1 MLQPIRECVAIMEG
15 WHSSTHDSYSM
26 AKEDCSTESNF
37 EPFIYLV
44 FCDSHLLVSNQL
56 NNKNCLQCG
65 NYGTWVLFAA
75 DYVFQIKLAPN
86 NVKYIRTHIF
96 ELLLVLLPF
105 FRPLRALR
113 AIAFTAQASIRSKK
127 ALIKSIPILMAGATV
142 LMIIIMGAA
151 ILDIERNAP
160 GANIKTPMDALWWG
174 LVTITTIGYGD
185 KFPVTTEGR
194 LVAGILI
201 IFGIALISTLT
212 GAFAAWVLDTSEDN
226 A

>member
-1 MLQPIRECVAIMEG
+1 MTLIQWQKKTAVPSLVLSLLFTFAFIVPIYWYPVN
-15 WHSSTHDSYSM
+15 
-26 AKEDCSTESNF
+26 SNIKF
-37 EPFIYLV
+37 VCEIL
-44 FCDSHLLVSNQL
+44 
-56 NNKNCLQCG
+56 
-65 NYGTWVLFAA
+65 NYGTWALFAL
-75 DYVFQIKLAPN
+75 DYAYQIKLAPD
-86 NVKYIRTHIF
+86 NVKYLKTHIF
-96 ELLLVLLPF
+96 ELLLVILPF

-127 ALIKSIPILMAGATV
+127 ALIKSIPIVMSAATV
-142 LMIIIMGAA
+142 LMIVIMGAA

-174 LVTITTIGYGD
+174 LVTVTTIGYGD

-212 GAFAAWVLDTSEDN
+212 GAFAAWILDRADEED
-226 A
+226 